1 MKILRLLCPKIFQK
15 KKEGRR
21 KNKRKKTTRER
32 EKKRNERTHLVPET
46 FSKAEDKKI
55 LLAHIF

>member
-1 MKILRLLCPKIFQK
+1 MSKNIPK